1 MNDGIS
7 QSFKVEWLNTTLK
20 FIKNDNQ
27 MIMEFPEMPASHVE
41 YLHNLIWQRKNDVG
55 LGFKS
60 LYAPLWEAMRIY
72 SLKYRF
78 KVSVLKSTDNTGHLV
93 IEKIKKTDQG
103 EERADS
109 NNEELVTDAAKVSQP
124 RTDKQIKKKKE
135 TKSEK
140 YLKEKSKII
149 ESISPPFL
157 RTALQRIL
165 DFIKDEKEA
174 SLLFTDLAPI
184 EAKFLE
190 NFLGIYNRRYMFE
203 TMMSPACN
211 NIFNEM
217 WKCFNQFDKT
227 CKLEVDASKTNMKTK
242 KREVSFLK
250 VPRYVRPTMTRA
262 MLKKEQK
269 QAEVESSLTADKN
282 DVNPRSKFLKALSVN
297 KDLRNEIN
305 APPPNIQVRSNV
317 RTVSNALEIKAQ
329 NDDSKNSSIT
339 DNQNMLNTINKCVI
353 DKKTTEVNG
362 NNCTKICDKK
372 NLATINNPIIDNIH
386 RTESNLVCKEEY
398 KECYK
403 RELKDDQEEDTTS
416 TSVTY
421 YVLQSEEKS
430 SIEIKTSNKDR
441 YKSSSR
447 EKNVTSDSIV
457 GNTSLNDKNNLPNSC
472 KTSAKESIASKFLK
486 DPSQMKL
493 PPKKSITF
501 EKSTELD
508 TTSAIGVQDINSYI
522 EKRAKER
529 KKESCSRKNKLMEA
543 MSIPLESDKGL
554 RMMQLM
560 GWEGGA
566 LGLRGEGITE
576 PIIPMLYLAPGAGLG
591 HATEKSL
598 IKQAKVDFRI
608 YIFEKILNLL
618 DKDISDVGI
627 NFKNEISKK
636 EKRFLKTTLL
646 SFNKRKK
653 ISLSNGVENNLGQKI
668 LDKMIIDSNMYIDMT
683 ISSNNREILIKKIF
697 PDDNENQSKPSNK
710 KNIKAVSKNAPTDA
724 NNINS
729 NVLKLPGKKRDFKI
743 LILSKILELVKSED
757 EYVEINFDSAL
768 LSKYCDCLE
777 KTCSNINERRKFYG
791 KCVKVI
797 AEEVNDNIGDT
808 CLKVEYGTNMMSLTL
823 RKKIY
828 ENSFIN
834 SATNAL
840 ATVRNN
846 SEEINDNATICTKTD
861 VKNDTNLSKNFK
873 DNEILVKNK
882 NLDVNDELDKDTH
895 EVLHKKSNQSFKL
908 DVHEYYDVINQNSLN
923 IESRDNTHDGNK
935 IDKSVA
941 NDCDNDIA
949 KRKTENIDNKEL
961 KIHTLQ
967 SNDANN
973 NRNDLVTLRKLLQIK
988 TDLSNKKKSTEN
1000 NSEKSVELNTLHSVY
1015 NTDNI
1020 HSKETKPS
1028 KEILSKEFEINTDK
1042 LKENI
1047 SDEINTSREFS
1058 KKTLNKQKVS
1068 TFINSY
1074 NKVQKTVIIAKTSDM
1089 RCTLFLK
1096 VIQNLLANNISE
1108 NFLPQLK
1115 CHGIDKRGV
1124 IYSCY
1129 NEDTYYWLKEVLSDY
1144 KIIDY
1149 NGTIDIKFT
1158 VQIKINTMFEVKRVL
1173 ILLELCNVGLCCD
1186 NWMIL
1191 EEKYSDFS
1199 VFIVDMDRDSFNY
1212 VCDNNFKLSIGVDE
1226 ALFSIYCYL

>member
-1 MNDGIS
+1 MSDVIS

-78 KVSVLKSTDNTGHLV
+78 KVSVLKSIDNRGHLV

-103 EERADS
+103 EEWADS

-124 RTDKQIKKKKE
+124 RADKQIKKKKE

-157 RTALQRIL
+157 RTNLQRIL

-190 NFLGIYNRRYMFE
+190 NFLGIYNRRHMFE

-242 KREVSFLK
+242 KREVSFFK

-269 QAEVESSLTADKN
+269 QTDVENSSTADKN

-297 KDLRNEIN
+297 KDLSNEIN
-305 APPPNIQVRSNV
+305 APPCNIQVRSNV
-317 RTVSNALEIKAQ
+317 RTVSKTFEIKAH
-329 NDDSKNSSIT
+329 NDNSK
-339 DNQNMLNTINKCVI
+339 DNQNMLNTINNCVI

-362 NNCTKICDKK
+362 NNSTKICDKTDSKK
-372 NLATINNPIIDNIH
+372 NLTTINNPVIDNVH

-416 TSVTY
+416 TSVMY
-421 YVLQSEEKS
+421 YVLQSEEKC
-430 SIEIKTSNKDR
+430 SIDIKNSNKDC
-441 YKSSSR
+441 YKSSCQ
-447 EKNVTSDSIV
+447 EKNVTSASIV
-457 GNTSLNDKNNLPNSC
+457 GNTSLIHKNVLPKSC
-472 KTSAKESIASKFLK
+472 KTSSKESIASMFLK

-508 TTSAIGVQDINSYI
+508 TTSAIGVQDINSCI

-529 KKESCSRKNKLMEA
+529 KKESCSRKNKLLEA
-543 MSIPLESDKGL
+543 MSTPLESDKGL

-591 HATEKSL
+591 HVTEKSL

-608 YIFEKILNLL
+608 DVFEKILNLL

-627 NFKNEISKK
+627 NFKDEISKK
-636 EKRFLKTTLL
+636 DKRFLKTTLL

-653 ISLSNGVENNLGQKI
+653 ISLSNGVENDLGQKI
-668 LDKMIIDSNMYIDMT
+668 LDKMIIDSNMYIEMT
-683 ISSNNREILIKKIF
+683 ICSNNRYLIKMCYLLLVEVVRYNKVPSARQIF
-697 PDDNENQSKPSNK
+697 FNKQEYYVISCWVK
-710 KNIKAVSKNAPTDA
+710 KNNILVIKVAHWPCKDWL
-724 NNINS
+724 I
-729 NVLKLPGKKRDFKI
+729 F
-743 LILSKILELVKSED
+743 LILSIGGVYYVPSSLPNKSAAMPH
-757 EYVEINFDSAL
+757 F
-768 LSKYCDCLE
+768 
-777 KTCSNINERRKFYG
+777 T
-791 KCVKVI
+791 
-797 AEEVNDNIGDT
+797 T
-808 CLKVEYGTNMMSLTL
+808 
-823 RKKIY
+823 
-828 ENSFIN
+828 
-834 SATNAL
+834 
-840 ATVRNN
+840 
-846 SEEINDNATICTKTD
+846 
-861 VKNDTNLSKNFK
+861 
-873 DNEILVKNK
+873 
-882 NLDVNDELDKDTH
+882 
-895 EVLHKKSNQSFKL
+895 
-908 DVHEYYDVINQNSLN
+908 
-923 IESRDNTHDGNK
+923 
-935 IDKSVA
+935 
-941 NDCDNDIA
+941 
-949 KRKTENIDNKEL
+949 
-961 KIHTLQ
+961 
-967 SNDANN
+967 
-973 NRNDLVTLRKLLQIK
+973 LLQCG
-988 TDLSNKKKSTEN
+988 
-1000 NSEKSVELNTLHSVY
+1000 
-1015 NTDNI
+1015 
-1020 HSKETKPS
+1020 P
-1028 KEILSKEFEINTDK
+1028 
-1042 LKENI
+1042 
-1047 SDEINTSREFS
+1047 
-1058 KKTLNKQKVS
+1058 
-1068 TFINSY
+1068 
-1074 NKVQKTVIIAKTSDM
+1074 
-1089 RCTLFLK
+1089 
-1096 VIQNLLANNISE
+1096 LL
-1108 NFLPQLK
+1108 
-1115 CHGIDKRGV
+1115 D
-1124 IYSCY
+1124 
-1129 NEDTYYWLKEVLSDY
+1129 
-1144 KIIDY
+1144 
-1149 NGTIDIKFT
+1149 
-1158 VQIKINTMFEVKRVL
+1158 
-1173 ILLELCNVGLCCD
+1173 
-1186 NWMIL
+1186 
-1191 EEKYSDFS
+1191 
-1199 VFIVDMDRDSFNY
+1199 
-1212 VCDNNFKLSIGVDE
+1212 
-1226 ALFSIYCYL
+1226 